1 MLKSFYFQA
10 QKVVAVAV
18 AYRRGG
24 RLLEVPT
31 VRLLLGKFMCFG
43 LAVAYIKGGGRL
55 QAVVAHGGSTVH
67 YCVIFVTIIV
77 NSLLV

>member
-1 MLKSFYFQA
+1 
-10 QKVVAVAV
+10 
-18 AYRRGG
+18 
-24 RLLEVPT
+24 
-31 VRLLLGKFMCFG
+31 MCFG
-43 LAVAYIKGGGRL
+43 LVVAYIKGGGRL

>member
-1 MLKSFYFQA
+1 
-10 QKVVAVAV
+10 
-18 AYRRGG
+18 
-24 RLLEVPT
+24 
-31 VRLLLGKFMCFG
+31 MCFG

-55 QAVVAHGGSTVH
+55 QAVVARGGSTVH